1 MLRNCVTIK
10 IHLWWQELKNLQTP
24 SSMWTVITLRIRQSM
39 SIREACF
46 EKNGLLFGFCS
57 NISYLC
63 TDRYTDIQIYTVILK
78 KLSCVRIRVYVRVRY
93 FWKHLYVSVC
103 VFSSKYYDITEKNIF
118 YYQINTKFFYSISE
132 RILVY
137 SVNKQ
142 KVKEQKTQHVET
154 ADSTRCL
161 CKVNTL
167 KSRTQH
173 VVFAA
178 GMNIFMS
185 NLKSSTNWPAD

>member
-1 MLRNCVTIK
+1 MTRIKESANTVIYVNGNYIENQTIHVHQGGMLRKKTDYYLDFAQIF
-10 IHLWWQELKNLQTP
+10 
-24 SSMWTVITLRIRQSM
+24 RIF
-39 SIREACF
+39 A
-46 EKNGLLFGFCS
+46 L
-57 NISYLC
+57 
-63 TDRYTDIQIYTVILK
+63 TDIQIYRYTPLFWKNSPAYVSAFMYAWDIFENICMYLYVYFLLNTMTLLK
-78 KLSCVRIRVYVRVRY
+78 KKHILLSNQH
-93 FWKHLYVSVC
+93 K
-103 VFSSKYYDITEKNIF
+103 VFFILFPK
-118 YYQINTKFFYSISE
+118 

-142 KVKEQKTQHVET
+142 KVKEQKTQHIET
-154 ADSTRCL
+154 ANTTRCL

>member
-1 MLRNCVTIK
+1 MLRK
-10 IHLWWQELKNLQTP
+10 
-24 SSMWTVITLRIRQSM
+24 
-39 SIREACF
+39 
-46 EKNGLLFGFCS
+46 KNGLLFGFCS

-103 VFSSKYYDITEKNIF
+103 VFSSKYYDITEKKHILLSN
-118 YYQINTKFFYSISE
+118 QHKVFFILFPK

-142 KVKEQKTQHVET
+142 KVKEQKTQHIET
-154 ADSTRCL
+154 ANTTRCL

>member
-1 MLRNCVTIK
+1 MTRIKESASTVIYVNGNYIENQTIHVHQGGMLRKKRIIIWILLKYFVSL
-10 IHLWWQELKNLQTP
+10 HWQ
-24 SSMWTVITLRIRQSM
+24 I
-39 SIREACF
+39 
-46 EKNGLLFGFCS
+46 
-57 NISYLC
+57 Y
-63 TDRYTDIQIYTVILK
+63 RYTDIHCYSEKTLLRTYPRLCTREIFLK
-78 KLSCVRIRVYVRVRY
+78 NICMY
-93 FWKHLYVSVC
+93 LYVY
-103 VFSSKYYDITEKNIF
+103 FLLNTMTLLKKNIF

-154 ADSTRCL
+154 ANTTRCL

>member
-1 MLRNCVTIK
+1 M
-10 IHLWWQELKNLQTP
+10 
-24 SSMWTVITLRIRQSM
+24 
-39 SIREACF
+39 
-46 EKNGLLFGFCS
+46 
-57 NISYLC
+57 Y
-63 TDRYTDIQIYTVILK
+63 
-78 KLSCVRIRVYVRVRY
+78 
-93 FWKHLYVSVC
+93 LYVY
-103 VFSSKYYDITEKNIF
+103 FLLNTMTLLKKNIF

-185 NLKSSTNWPAD
+185 NLKSSTN

>member
-1 MLRNCVTIK
+1 MTRIKESANTVIYVNGNYIENQTIHVHQGGMLRKKRIIIWILLKYFVSL
-10 IHLWWQELKNLQTP
+10 HWQ
-24 SSMWTVITLRIRQSM
+24 I
-39 SIREACF
+39 
-46 EKNGLLFGFCS
+46 
-57 NISYLC
+57 Y
-63 TDRYTDIQIYTVILK
+63 RYTDIHRYSEKTLLRTYPRLCTREIFLKNICMYLYVYFLLNTMTLLK
-78 KLSCVRIRVYVRVRY
+78 KKHILLSNQH
-93 FWKHLYVSVC
+93 K
-103 VFSSKYYDITEKNIF
+103 VFFILFPK
-118 YYQINTKFFYSISE
+118 

-154 ADSTRCL
+154 ANTTRCL